1 MSEDWKPGDLA
12 VCMKDEWQG
21 MVRGMPPAGNAPVQ
35 GRIYKVLATFTSL
48 GIVWLGLEGFPSEK
62 GWDSESFRKV
72 RPDQHE
78 PCEVEFIT
86 LLNRTKR
93 KVSA

>member
-12 VCMKDEWQG
+12 VCVNRRTIICDKFAHTG
-21 MVRGMPPAGNAPVQ
+21 GNCAALTGPAEVVSVEVKSCGCIRLRFAASSGVAQ
-35 GRIYKVLATFTSL
+35 R
-48 GIVWLGLEGFPSEK
+48 
-62 GWDSESFRKV
+62 FRKV

-78 PCEVEFIT
+78 PCEAEFIT

-93 KVSA
+93 KVGA